1 MGERPRDIVWDAL
14 TEGFGEPRTSSERGR
29 RNRAVHELR
38 MAEATP
44 EEIAVAI
51 AFCKKNFTSFSEMA
65 VCNWLSR
72 ALHEQKERGESR
84 DTFLRLVKGRVDE
97 RDTGTGDR

>member
-1 MGERPRDIVWDAL
+1 MSERPRDLTWDAL
-14 TEGFGEPRTSSERGR
+14 TEGFGEPRTYQERSR
-29 RNRAVHELR
+29 RNRAVKELKD
-38 MAEATP
+38 AEATP

-72 ALHEQKERGESR
+72 ALHEQAEQGKSR
-84 DTFLRLVKGRVDE
+84 DSFLRLVKGRSSD
-97 RDTGTGDR
+97 RDTGSGDS

>member
-1 MGERPRDIVWDAL
+1 MSERPRDLTWDAL
-14 TEGFGEPRTSSERGR
+14 TEGFGEPRTSQERAR
-29 RNRAVHELR
+29 RNRAVKELKD
-38 MAEATP
+38 AQATP

-51 AFCKKNFTSFSEMA
+51 AFCEKNFTSFSEMA

-72 ALHEQKERGESR
+72 ALHAQTEEGASR
-84 DTFLRLVKGRVDE
+84 DSFLRLVKGGSDD